1 MREYAM
7 EAIGVFEA
15 IDDPRDACPHV
26 GAREESAL
34 GGGEHRHDAEAG
46 AAGRHR
52 LAIVVAGHGIAA
64 LARHAADR
72 MAEIPEI
79 AQRLALHA
87 VEQGVVGQR
96 CHAQRERQTTRFVPS
111 LSELPPISMTNVPG
125 SNTDSGA
132 ASVSA
137 RTKRRSSAVI
147 RNATCRLS
155 PAASAI
161 LRKPLS
167 SRTGRERLATGSPT

>member
-34 GGGEHRHDAEAG
+34 SGGEHRHDAEAG

-72 MAEIPEI
+72 MAKVPEI
-79 AQRLALHA
+79 AQRLVLHA
-87 VEQGVVGQR
+87 VEQGVVGKR
-96 CHAQRERQTTRFVPS
+96 CHRLYERQTMRFVPPK
-111 LSELPPISMTNVPG
+111 LSEEPPISMTNAPDSHTV
-125 SNTDSGA
+125 SGA

-137 RTKRRSSAVI
+137 RTKDKS
-147 RNATCRLS
+147 
-155 PAASAI
+155 
-161 LRKPLS
+161 
-167 SRTGRERLATGSPT
+167 